1 VDLPEPVR
9 AAETSRR
16 RKGAILRLLRENRD
30 FRFLFLGQVVS
41 FTGDWFL
48 FVALAGLVFSLTRSP
63 ALVTAVYAAWTVPFA
78 VFSFVGGP
86 LADRLNR
93 QMLMIVADVTRGL
106 LALGFFLV
114 HRPSQVWMVFVL
126 AALITALGAVF
137 EPASMAAVPNLVDRE
152 DLATANVLSGAT
164 WGTMLA
170 IGAALGGLVVA
181 AFGRGAAY
189 VGDSASFFV
198 SALLILQIRRP
209 FSERRGRHRSEHPG
223 MVEATREAVRYA
235 RRDHRVLALL
245 TVKGG
250 AGLGAGVVAL
260 LPLLSFELFHAGD
273 RGTGILY
280 GFRGVGVLIGP
291 FLARLLIRDEDLPSI
306 FSTISISL
314 ALWGLSY
321 GVVAWMPSIY
331 LAGAFVFLGHLGGGA
346 QWTLSTYGL
355 QLLVPDAIRGRIFAF
370 DEALI
375 TFTIAVSAVAAGAV
389 AGVVS
394 VKIVMVG
401 LACITVGYALVWT
414 LATRKVRR
422 SLRDARRAAPAG

>member
-1 VDLPEPVR
+1 VDLPESVSGARTP
-9 AAETSRR
+9 RR
-16 RKGAILRLLRENRD
+16 RKGAVLRLLRRNSDYRL
-30 FRFLFLGQVVS
+30 LFLGQVVS

-48 FVALAGLVFSLTRSP
+48 FVALAGLVFSLTHSP

-78 VFSFVGGP
+78 IFSFIGGP

-93 QMLMIVADVTRGL
+93 QVLMIAADITRGL
-106 LALGFFLV
+106 LSLGFFLI
-114 HRPSQVWMVFVL
+114 HKPSQVWMVYVL
-126 AALITALGAVF
+126 AGLITALGAVF

-181 AFGRGAAY
+181 AFGRGAGY
-189 VGDSASFFV
+189 IGDSSSFFV
-198 SALLILQIRRP
+198 SAILILQIRRP
-209 FSERRGRHRSEHPG
+209 FAEPKEPHQEHPG
-223 MVEATREAVRYA
+223 FVEATREAVRYA

-260 LPLLSFELFHAGD
+260 LPLLAFQVFHAGD

-280 GFRGVGVLIGP
+280 GFRGAGVLVGP
-291 FLARLLIRDEDLPSI
+291 FLARRFIRDEDLPSI

-314 ALWGLSY
+314 AVYGLSY
-321 GVVAWMPSIY
+321 AVVAWMPGIY
-331 LAGAFVFLGHLGGGA
+331 LAGAFVLLGHFGGGA
-346 QWTLSTYGL
+346 QWTLSSYGL

-370 DEALI
+370 DEGLI
-375 TFTIAVSAVAAGAV
+375 TFTVALSAVVAGAI
-389 AGVVS
+389 ANVVS
-394 VKIVMVG
+394 VRIVMVG
-401 LACITVGYALVWT
+401 LACVITIYAVVWT
-414 LATRKVRR
+414 LATRGIRR
-422 SLRDARRAAPAG
+422 GLRTATAEAPGG